1 MLGRIPSLQPC
12 EVDELPLH
20 GRQQRGLRQADQAEV
35 RIGIMQAEKEAAD
48 RTAETGAEIGNEPRA
63 GVQAS
68 SAMKGKTWTRRR
80 TCWT

>member
-1 MLGRIPSLQPC
+1 M
-12 EVDELPLH
+12 H
-20 GRQQRGLRQADQAEV
+20 GRQQRGLGQADQAEV

-63 GVQAS
+63 GEQAS
-68 SAMKGKTWTRRR
+68 SAMKGKTWTKRR